1 MNYEYADKVYKNGVF
16 YINDEGR
23 NYASAMA
30 VRDGRIAAV
39 GSDREMEAFIGQDT
53 QVIDLSG
60 NMVLP
65 GMIDCH
71 IHPPGNMLYEL
82 FDIDLYG
89 ATTSEEA
96 LDRIQKHISAHPD
109 ESIYY
114 GSGFHMSL
122 FSEGIEAGKGP
133 SMKRLD
139 KICPDKAIIINSED
153 MHSIWANSKAFEL
166 AGITAETPDPP
177 NGRIERDPDTNE
189 PWGVLRESSAMALM
203 PLQEFTLAQ
212 KERAL
217 EAFQRKMNSWGYTGM
232 VSLSGFVDVTDAL
245 ADMAEKNTLKIRTS
259 AAYYFE
265 AEGETDLTID
275 QQFEIADRW
284 REDWST
290 HPELFKVDTIKVA
303 MDGVVEGVT
312 AALVE
317 PYMENAHMGAD
328 YHGELTF
335 SDEELFDICYK
346 ANSKGYQI
354 HIHSIGDLA
363 TNKSLNAFERVRKEG
378 VIGDF
383 RNVLTHL
390 QVVLDE
396 DIPRFHDLDV
406 IAATQPYWMFKEPG
420 LYDKFEEPFLGTR
433 RAEKEYPLASFVR
446 AGVIV
451 TASSDHGVTP
461 IPFPFFAIQTGVTRN
476 LSNAKRLGLEPVT
489 DKDDPRYLLNPKER
503 LSVVE
508 MVDAFTKNA
517 AFQTFREN
525 EVGTLEEG
533 KYADFIVIDQNIFDI
548 DPVDIEKTSVL
559 RTVFG
564 GEIVFEKN

>member
-1 MNYEYADKVYKNGVF
+1 MDQQYSEKVYTNGLF
-16 YINDEGR
+16 YTNDEEK
-23 NYASAMA
+23 NYVSAIA
-30 VRDGRIAAV
+30 VLGGKIIAV
-39 GSDREMEAFIGQDT
+39 GTEEDIEMLVGPNTEI
-53 QVIDLSG
+53 IDLAG

-82 FDIDLYG
+82 FDINLYG
-89 ATTSEEA
+89 STSSDET
-96 LDRIQKHISAHPD
+96 LIRIQKHINAHPD
-109 ESIYY
+109 DDIYY

-122 FSEGIEAGKGP
+122 FSEGLEAGKGP
-133 SMKRLD
+133 AKTRLD
-139 KICPDKAIIINSED
+139 KICSDKAIIINSED
-153 MHSIWANSKAFEL
+153 MHSTWANSKAFEI

-177 NGRIERDPDTNE
+177 NGRIERDPETNE
-189 PWGVLRESSAMALM
+189 PWGILREASAMELM

-245 ADMAEKNTLKIRTS
+245 ADMAEKGTLKLRTS
-259 AAYYFE
+259 AAYYLE
-265 AEGETDLTID
+265 AEGETDLSVD
-275 QQFEIADRW
+275 QQFEIADTW
-284 REDWST
+284 RKKWGKRPD
-290 HPELFKVDTIKVA
+290 LFKINTIKIA

-312 AALVE
+312 AALIE
-317 PYMENAHMGAD
+317 PYEEPAHMGAD

-335 SDEELFDICYK
+335 TEEELYRICYK

-354 HIHSIGDLA
+354 HIHSIGDMA
-363 TNKSLNAFERVRKEG
+363 TNTSLNVFEKVRKQG
-378 VIGDF
+378 IVGDY

-390 QVVLDE
+390 QVVQDA
-396 DIPRFHDLDV
+396 DIPRFKELEI

-420 LYDKFEEPFLGTR
+420 LYDKFEEPFLGTQ

-461 IPFPFFAIQTGVTRN
+461 IPYPFFAIQTGVTRN
-476 LSNAKRLGLEPVT
+476 MSNAGRLGLDPA
-489 DKDDPRYLLNPKER
+489 KDPNDPRYILNPRER
-503 LSVVE
+503 LSIE
-508 MVDAFTKNA
+508 QMIDAFTKNA

-533 KYADFIVIDQNIFDI
+533 KFADFIVIDQNIFEI
-548 DPVDIEKTSVL
+548 DQLDIEKTNVL

-564 GEIVFEKN
+564 GETVFKK